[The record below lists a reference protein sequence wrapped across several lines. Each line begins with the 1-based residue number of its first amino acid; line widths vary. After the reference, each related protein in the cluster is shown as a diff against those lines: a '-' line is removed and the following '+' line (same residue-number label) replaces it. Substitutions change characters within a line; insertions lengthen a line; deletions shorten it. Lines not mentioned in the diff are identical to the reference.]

1 MWTLIAGLA
10 LMVLGSLGPWAK
22 AILVTD
28 YGTDANGVFVLV
40 AAVVIGVSLLVHL
53 RRGHDSW
60 LPLVAAAAG
69 AFAAAAIAA
78 DFREYVDDSFVGPDW
93 GLYVAFVGCVTTVLV
108 SMSLLVRQ
116 PTALENDLHGP
127 SGD

>member
-1 MWTLIAGLA
+1 MAGDAREPLLLKRVLSSTSRTVWTLIAGLA

-40 AAVVIGVSLLVHL
+40 AAVVIGTSLLVHL
-53 RRGHDSW
+53 RGRRDSW

-69 AFAAAAIAA
+69 ARSRRWASRTA
-78 DFREYVDDSFVGPDW
+78 R
-93 GLYVAFVGCVTTVLV
+93 
-108 SMSLLVRQ
+108 SL
-116 PTALENDLHGP
+116 
-127 SGD
+127 